1 MRKFIS
7 GAGQTLVEYLALLFI
22 IIAVFTV
29 MGPLI
34 KRVSQGMIKIVSDE
48 VGVQANA
55 DQSYNADYG
64 LSAKPAYLIETRIQS
79 QTDHSERTIE
89 LYGVTARSYTYN
101 DLTQTNTLS
110 DAGFS
115 ERD

>member
-1 MRKFIS
+1 MRKFMPDE
-7 GAGQTLVEYLALLFI
+7 GQTILEYSMLLFI
-22 IIAVFTV
+22 IIGVLTV

-34 KRVSQGMIKIVSDE
+34 KRITQGMVKIVSDE

-55 DQSYNADYG
+55 EQFYNADYG
-64 LSAKPAYLIETRIQS
+64 LSAKPAYMIETRSQS

-101 DLTQTNTLS
+101 DLTQTNALS
-110 DAGFS
+110 DLGFS